1 MSVYMHSN
9 ALTPN
14 LQCLAESYTKTPDEA
29 DRELV
34 LELEHS
40 IALRIASPQT
50 DEVLGERRMLEAIH
64 AKDVELLKELVLLDQ
79 NQELNVNPNAVLF
92 TDLTGRLGG
101 GPQQQQSYFCS
112 PAHYCVRTRDRPI
125 PLLEA
130 LLAGGGSPAVGGEQH
145 RVNLNA
151 RDSEGNAPLHF
162 ASAFGNGLN
171 KSLILNIS
179 PCHTGNFLDQLL
191 DQEIKN

>member
-1 MSVYMHSN
+1 MADVDVYTHSI

-14 LQCLAESYTKTPDEA
+14 LQRLAESYKMTPDEA
-29 DRELV
+29 DCELV
-34 LELEHS
+34 SELEHS
-40 IALRIASPQT
+40 IALRIAAAQT

-92 TDLTGRLGG
+92 TDEAGRLGDET
-101 GPQQQQSYFCS
+101 QQQQQPYFCS

-130 LLAGGGSPAVGGEQH
+130 LLAGGPPAVGGERH

-151 RDSEGNAPLHF
+151 RDNEGNAPLHF
-162 ASAFGNGLN
+162 ASAFGNELN
-171 KSLILNIS
+171 KTL
-179 PCHTGNFLDQLL
+179 TLDM
-191 DQEIKN
+191 N